1 MTHPLGSLGGEAE
14 LASSLAW
21 GDCVPGAGV
30 RLWPGLLALVGNL
43 CTGTVHSVMCWWNW
57 VSSLQTNYAAPQ
69 LCTLAPGASV
79 GMLSESDY
87 QRMRNDS

>member
-30 RLWPGLLALVGNL
+30 RLWPGLLALVG
-43 CTGTVHSVMCWWNW
+43 TSARG
-57 VSSLQTNYAAPQ
+57 
-69 LCTLAPGASV
+69 LCTLRCAGRTGSP
-79 GMLSESDY
+79 L
-87 QRMRNDS
+87 RK